1 MAKERDKAMPTG
13 RIRRTAKVGG
23 LVGGQA
29 ARSYATKAANLTRDK
44 DGRRAAAEKRQIEA
58 AEQIVEVLGQM
69 KGAAM
74 KIGQVASFIDMAG
87 MPPEVSDRFQE
98 KLAEL
103 RDSAPTVPFK
113 DMRKVIESDLEEPLK
128 KAFAEFEEEPLAAAS
143 IGQVYRAQLH
153 DGRRVAVKVQYPGV
167 AQAVRADLQNL
178 GLLLRAA
185 KRMAPGLDPKAMA
198 HEIRERMTEELDYE
212 HEAQSHRAFARA
224 WRDHPFVVIPDVVTS
239 LSRERVLVSEWVDGL
254 GFEEVRKLDQP
265 SRDRFG
271 EIVFRFFFGSL
282 YRMGHFSGDPHP
294 GNYLLM
300 PDDRVAFM
308 DFGMTKRIPP
318 EQIER
323 EQAVIRAGLEGDADE
338 LYARLVEM
346 GFYSADDPEVD
357 PARLLAHVQALQAFY
372 AEDRDFTITREY
384 VARVMMDASD
394 PRSEYWD
401 LMKRGTLP
409 PDALLARRMEVLTL
423 GVLGQLNA
431 TANWHRIVNE
441 WLYDGPPATPLG
453 EAEATAGFRA
463 RRPVRRAA

>member
-1 MAKERDKAMPTG
+1 MAPKREKPIPKG
-13 RIRRTAKVGG
+13 RVRRTAKVGG

-29 ARSYATKAANLTRDK
+29 ARAYANKAANLTRTDE
-44 DGRRAAAEKRQIEA
+44 GRRAANERRQIQA
-58 AEQIVEVLGQM
+58 AQQIVEVLGQM

-74 KIGQVASFIDMAG
+74 KVGQVASFIDLG
-87 MPPEVSDRFQE
+87 GLPPEAQEMFQA

-103 RDSAPTVPFK
+103 RDSAPKVSFK
-113 DMRKVIESDLEEPLK
+113 EMRKVIEADYGERLEDV
-128 KAFAEFEEEPLAAAS
+128 FADFEEEPVAAAS
-143 IGQVYRAQLH
+143 IGQVYRAELH

-178 GLLLRAA
+178 GLILRAA

-198 HEIRERMTEELDYE
+198 REIRERMTEELDYE
-212 HEAQSHRAFARA
+212 HEAQAQRQFARA
-224 WRDHPFVVIPDVVTS
+224 WRGHPFVVIPDVVTS
-239 LSRERVLVSEWVDGL
+239 LSRERVLVSEWIDGM
-254 GFEEVRKLDQP
+254 GFEDVKRLGQP
-265 SRDRFG
+265 QRDRFG

-323 EQAVIRAGLEGDADE
+323 EADVIRAGLEGDAE
-338 LYARLVEM
+338 ALYERLVEM
-346 GFYSADDPEVD
+346 GFYEAGDPEVD
-357 PARLLAHVQALQAFY
+357 PARLLAHVQALQGFY
-372 AEDRDFTITREY
+372 AEDREFTITRAY
-384 VARVMMDASD
+384 VARIMLDAGD

-409 PDALLARRMEVLTL
+409 PDALLARRMEGLTL
-423 GVLGQLNA
+423 GVLGQLDA
-431 TANWHRIVNE
+431 TANWHRIMNE

-453 EAEATAGFRA
+453 EAECGFHG
-463 RRPVRRAA
+463 RRPARRAA